1 MNDPLLPAL
10 CEVQDIKAESQ
21 DVFTLTLA
29 PPPQHRGFQSG
40 QFNMLYIP
48 GAGEV
53 AISISGDPNDSSR
66 LVHTIRSV
74 GNVTRLLQ
82 AGQVK
87 DRIGVRGP
95 YGRGWPLVDAEG
107 KDLILVAG
115 GIGLAPLRPV
125 LLSAMSRRSEF
136 RRLLLF
142 YGARRPDDLLFSEQ
156 LWQWK
161 EQGSLEL
168 FVSVDTTSENWTGDV
183 GVITESIPRANLDPT
198 NTVAMVCG
206 PEIMIR
212 FSVRQLRECGMSAQN
227 VYVSLERN
235 MKCAIGHCGHCQ
247 LGPHFICKNG
257 PVFGYKEVEHYLM
270 AQGF

>member
-1 MNDPLLPAL
+1 MKDPLLPTL
-10 CEVQDIKAESQ
+10 CEIQTIQADSQ
-21 DVFTLTLA
+21 DVFTLALT
-29 PPPQHRGFQSG
+29 PPPQYQNFESG

-48 GAGEV
+48 GAGEA
-53 AISISGDPNDSSR
+53 AISISGDPNDTSR

-74 GNVTRLLQ
+74 GNVTQLLQ
-82 AGQVK
+82 NQQVK

-95 YGRGWPLVDAEG
+95 YGRGWPVTRAEG

-125 LLSAMSRRSEF
+125 LYSVMSRREEF
-136 RRLLLF
+136 GRVVLF

-161 EQGSLEL
+161 QQGVLEL
-168 FVSVDTTSENWTGDV
+168 FVSVDTTNEEWRGDV
-183 GVITESIPRANLDPT
+183 GVITEFIPRANLVPAKT
-198 NTVAMVCG
+198 IAMVCG

-212 FSVRQLRECGMSAQN
+212 FSVNQLRECGMVAEDI
-227 VYVSLERN
+227 YVSLERN

-257 PVFGYKEVEHYLM
+257 PVFDYQEVEHYLM

>member
-1 MNDPLLPAL
+1 MKDPLLPTL
-10 CEVQDIKAESQ
+10 CEIQRIEAESE
-21 DVFTLTLA
+21 DVFTLSLT
-29 PPPQHRGFQSG
+29 PPPQHQGFQSG
-40 QFNMLYIP
+40 QFNMLYVP
-48 GAGEV
+48 GAGEA
-53 AISISGDPNDSSR
+53 AISISGDPGDSSC

-82 AGQVK
+82 GWQAA

-95 YGRGWPLVDAEG
+95 FGRGWPLAAAEG

-125 LLSAMSRRSEF
+125 LYSVLARRNEL
-136 RRLLLF
+136 RRVLLF
-142 YGARRPDDLLFSEQ
+142 YGARQPDDLLFAEQ

-161 EQGSLEL
+161 QQGLLEL
-168 FVSVDTTSENWTGDV
+168 FVSVDTTNASWTGDV
-183 GVITESIPRANLDPT
+183 GVITELIPRAKLDAAA
-198 NTVAMVCG
+198 TVAMVCG

-212 FSVRQLRECGMSAQN
+212 FSVKQLRECGLSARDI
-227 VYVSLERN
+227 YVSLERN

-257 PVFGYKEVEHYLM
+257 PVFGYKEVERYLL